1 MCDQSFLEPSVAP
14 LPGSTAEIPDIFD
27 VLAGGEDE
35 GTVRYL
41 LGYQEG
47 GGGLMGCVEGF
58 TNMGTD
64 EQLALPITTSST
76 YQSLA
81 PTTTIST
88 ESTGARCPVVVRPAQ
103 PSDAG
108 TLAANKKRDTSGSK
122 AIHNCDSCGKSFTT
136 KFNLKRHINMHCH
149 KSKENGVPLQ
159 GPPSASAPAKKI
171 PEAQAIALN
180 VNNPQQS
187 RQAPTLNWSPAPV
200 LQYPDMANNNQGEVG
215 YHLSRP
221 QEYSLAPTEPD
232 STYRLPSVQTL
243 LPISTV
249 YTLGKTYTSNT
260 TTCNAFSSSPPS
272 LCSPPSSHNNTDY
285 GTLPADLFEPDSSE
299 SAPPTPPH
307 SSRDSLPS
315 SPSSPMVILTAV
327 PPGWNRR
334 VVVEQGRP
342 VAKYFSPIGKRF
354 SCYEEVAAFFQRQ
367 NYSVPRHLFT
377 FSVEEDLEG
386 ESSEESDL
394 ADFDSEPEECESNC
408 PSNAKRRRRV
418 SSLWEE
424 EVGEMVASCP
434 PWSPPPSSGAQQI
447 PVSSPNIA
455 SPSVTE
461 VHH

>member
-1 MCDQSFLEPSVAP
+1 MINILFRTYKSCL
-14 LPGSTAEIPDIFD
+14 
-27 VLAGGEDE
+27 
-35 GTVRYL
+35 
-41 LGYQEG
+41 
-47 GGGLMGCVEGF
+47 
-58 TNMGTD
+58 
-64 EQLALPITTSST
+64 QLYFHQLFHQRNINLHPF
-76 YQSLA
+76 Q
-81 PTTTIST
+81 
-88 ESTGARCPVVVRPAQ
+88 
-103 PSDAG
+103 
-108 TLAANKKRDTSGSK
+108 

-149 KSKENGVPLQ
+149 KSKVTFLISPQFHSYQTIIHALLHQENGIPLQ

-171 PEAQAIALN
+171 PEPMSHK
-180 VNNPQQS
+180 PQES
-187 RQAPTLNWSPAPV
+187 RPASTLSWGPAPV

-221 QEYSLAPTEPD
+221 QEYSLAPSEPD

-260 TTCNAFSSSPPS
+260 TCNPPAAFSSPPS
-272 LCSPPSSHNNTDY
+272 LCSPPPHNNTDY

-307 SSRDSLPS
+307 SSREGGDSLPS
-315 SPSSPMVILTAV
+315 SPSSPLVMLTAV
-327 PPGWNRR
+327 PPGWTRR
-334 VVVEQGRP
+334 IVVEQGRP

-367 NYSVPRHLFT
+367 NLSVPRHLFT

-394 ADFDSEPEECESNC
+394 ADLDSEAEEECSG
-408 PSNAKRRRRV
+408 AKRRRRV

-424 EVGEMVASCP
+424 EVGEMVAP
-434 PWSPPPSSGAQQI
+434 PWSPPSSLTSAL
-447 PVSSPNIA
+447 PASPTIA
-455 SPSVTE
+455 SPSVTT
-461 VHH
+461 VHPLTTSVSKNK